1 MNKKDKLVLS
11 FLGFLVIV
19 AFFGGQMWNSYKDF
33 SKEKWVNY
41 EGNSRQAIVKDFFD
55 RTIIDGISEEE
66 LKSYLG
72 EPDDRNDAEM
82 IYYLGTPRSFFGD
95 KEGPEEQLVFTFQD
109 GKAIGVTRVPVS
121 AQVTE

>member
-1 MNKKDKLVLS
+1 MSKKDKLLLT

-19 AFFGGQMWNSYKDF
+19 AFIGGQMWNSYKDF

-55 RTIIDGISEEE
+55 RTIVDGISEDE
-66 LKSYLG
+66 LKGYLG
-72 EPDDRNDAEM
+72 EPDDSKEGEL
-82 IYYLGTPRSFFGD
+82 IYYLGTPRGFFGD

-121 AQVTE
+121 AQASE